1 MKRIHTAG
9 ISFILCIAVCSCAEE
24 SDEIQPI
31 DSAELT
37 VSDETDNSVEVITT
51 QSLSGETVSSDV
63 TITTDREVYDNDCE
77 SVLLTIA
84 NNSDEMIEYGETW
97 SLDKRLNGEWGVA
110 GRRNRGFLHDWIRS
124 ARRRNHRMQLCIEY
138 ISVRTERRRVPDSK
152 GNRRQGLRRRIQNR
166 GLKCESVPRHH
177 RGQMAT
183 YTTRRCAQ

>member
-97 SLDKRLNGEWGVA
+97 SLDRRLNGEWVSQDDGTAVFYMIGYGLPA
-110 GRRNRGFLHDWIRS
+110 GETTECSCVLSTFLSEPSGGEYRILKEIDDKVY
-124 ARRRNHRMQLCIEY
+124 AAEFKIE
-138 ISVRTERRRVPDSK
+138 
-152 GNRRQGLRRRIQNR
+152 G
-166 GLKCESVPRHH
+166 
-177 RGQMAT
+177 
-183 YTTRRCAQ
+183 

>member
-9 ISFILCIAVCSCAEE
+9 ISLVLFILCILACGCTQGRAEK

-31 DSAELT
+31 DSTEPT

-84 NNSDEMIEYGETW
+84 NNSDDMIEYGEAW
-97 SLDKRLNGEWGVA
+97 SLDKRLDGEWVSQDDGTAVFYMIAHGIPA
-110 GRRNRGFLHDWIRS
+110 GNTVEYSCVLSVFLSEPSGGEYRILKEIDGKVY
-124 ARRRNHRMQLCIEY
+124 AAEFKIE
-138 ISVRTERRRVPDSK
+138 
-152 GNRRQGLRRRIQNR
+152 G
-166 GLKCESVPRHH
+166 
-177 RGQMAT
+177 
-183 YTTRRCAQ
+183 

>member
-9 ISFILCIAVCSCAEE
+9 ISFILCLAVCSCAEE

-84 NNSDEMIEYGETW
+84 NNADEMSEYGETW
-97 SLDKRLNGEWGVA
+97 ALDKRLNGEWVSQDDVTAVFYMIGYGLPA
-110 GRRNRGFLHDWIRS
+110 GETTECSCVLSTFLSEPSGGEYRILKEIDDKVY
-124 ARRRNHRMQLCIEY
+124 AAEFKIE
-138 ISVRTERRRVPDSK
+138 
-152 GNRRQGLRRRIQNR
+152 G
-166 GLKCESVPRHH
+166 
-177 RGQMAT
+177 
-183 YTTRRCAQ
+183 

>member
-97 SLDKRLNGEWGVA
+97 SLDKRLNGEWVSQDDGTAVFYMIGYGLPA
-110 GRRNRGFLHDWIRS
+110 GETTECSCVLSTFLSEPSGGEYRILMEIDDKVY
-124 ARRRNHRMQLCIEY
+124 AAEFKIE
-138 ISVRTERRRVPDSK
+138 
-152 GNRRQGLRRRIQNR
+152 G
-166 GLKCESVPRHH
+166 
-177 RGQMAT
+177 
-183 YTTRRCAQ
+183 

>member
-77 SVLLTIA
+77 SVLHTSA

-97 SLDKRLNGEWGVA
+97 SLDKRLNGEWVSQDDGTAVFYMIGYGLPA
-110 GRRNRGFLHDWIRS
+110 GETTECSCVLSTFLSEPSGGEYRILKEIDDKVY
-124 ARRRNHRMQLCIEY
+124 AAEFKIE
-138 ISVRTERRRVPDSK
+138 
-152 GNRRQGLRRRIQNR
+152 G
-166 GLKCESVPRHH
+166 
-177 RGQMAT
+177 
-183 YTTRRCAQ
+183 